1 MISAVSDATQTQPVA
16 PSTASS
22 SQKPAQSQPQSATT
36 DSVQLSAAAQAALA
50 AIQEARETQAQ
61 TSKEAAGG
69 DLLELPNE
77 RLVRSNRRV
86 AGYTSG

>member
-69 DLLELPNE
+69 DQQAMRLLAKEAAAKPAAE
-77 RLVRSNRRV
+77 
-86 AGYTSG
+86 